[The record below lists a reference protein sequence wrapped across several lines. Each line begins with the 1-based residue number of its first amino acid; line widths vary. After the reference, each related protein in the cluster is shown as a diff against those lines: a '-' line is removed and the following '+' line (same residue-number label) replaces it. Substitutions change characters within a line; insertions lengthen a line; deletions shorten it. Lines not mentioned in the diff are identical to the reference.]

1 MNISELFTII
11 YPFIKC
17 KCKNRA
23 GFYDFVLTG
32 CVSRKFLKLR
42 LAIRRKSSR
51 QKENIVRGRS
61 SLHNVASSVSF
72 AFDCTDF
79 CSFLDKVL
87 SEEAK
92 EVIIEKLK
100 NEAPEIN
107 KINFAESVGKILKD
121 IIDSSAE
128 RNVQRKKKD
137 QSGLC
142 VLNPHDLTQT
152 RQDLCFFWEK

>member
-1 MNISELFTII
+1 M
-11 YPFIKC
+11 P
-17 KCKNRA
+17 
-23 GFYDFVLTG
+23 G

-61 SLHNVASSVSF
+61 SLHNVAYLVSS

-79 CSFLDKVL
+79 CRFLDDGL

-107 KINFAESVGKILKD
+107 KINFTESVGKILKD
-121 IIDSSAE
+121 MIDSSAE
-128 RNVQRKKKD
+128 RNVQ
-137 QSGLC
+137 
-142 VLNPHDLTQT
+142 
-152 RQDLCFFWEK
+152 